1 MGSQRV
7 GHDWILYVLILC
19 HLWPLFTDKNSETR
33 KIHWL
38 IYLLNP
44 LFNNYLTHICCV
56 YDRPWVKL
64 EYFLSKLGMTPFL
77 GSRLNFNSFSCFETE
92 IVEHLGKELSETFNL
107 SSWLNAVTKHI
118 YAFPVLLSTF
128 CLKWISSKVE
138 AVLDPRIGKVP
149 LGMGWS
155 PLNKVIL
162 QTRHFV

>member
-1 MGSQRV
+1 M
-7 GHDWILYVLILC
+7 
-19 HLWPLFTDKNSETR
+19 
-33 KIHWL
+33 
-38 IYLLNP
+38 
-44 LFNNYLTHICCV
+44 
-56 YDRPWVKL
+56 KL

-118 YAFPVLLSTF
+118 YTFPVLLSTF

-149 LGMGWS
+149 LGMG
-155 PLNKVIL
+155 
-162 QTRHFV
+162 